1 MTEGDGVAVSLFC
14 VQGPALG
21 RQEGKSV
28 LP

>member
-1 MTEGDGVAVSLFC
+1 MMKGDGVAVSLFC
-14 VQGPALG
+14 VPDPALG